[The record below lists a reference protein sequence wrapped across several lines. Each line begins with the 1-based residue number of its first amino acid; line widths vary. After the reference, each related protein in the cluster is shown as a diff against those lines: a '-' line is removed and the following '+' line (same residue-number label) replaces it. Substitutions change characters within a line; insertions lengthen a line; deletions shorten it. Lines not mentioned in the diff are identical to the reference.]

1 MSQLRL
7 CGLAVISIEYDV
19 VNQLD
24 LNKVIENFSTVEAR
38 KIAFV
43 LVIL

>member
-7 CGLAVISIEYDV
+7 SSLAVMSIEYDV

-24 LNKVIENFSTVEAR
+24 LNKIIQDFVTVKAR
-38 KIAFV
+38 KIAFF
-43 LVIL
+43 